1 LSVRPVAFGA
11 DGSVD
16 VVFDE
21 LGHSGTIPAAQVA
34 WAIRAE
40 DGGGPIHTLI
50 VLNCPDGCGSTSSH
64 PVGGGAAPAEVQ
76 QMFVHKTEREGCAC
90 GNVAAATTAVP
101 ESHVRLNCSRM
112 DGPERWQASVAPQAE
127 PRAEAAP
134 PQTPIVYRQSDRL
147 VIGEHPRGGVGPEH
161 GVAVIVT
168 AEYEILLRTDPAY
181 LSADGQHILSTPP
194 VGASV

>member
-1 LSVRPVAFGA
+1 VSVRPVVFRL
-11 DGSVD
+11 DGSID

-21 LGHSGTIPAAQVA
+21 LGHSGTIPAAEIV
-34 WAIRAE
+34 WATDPTASQNHKFILL
-40 DGGGPIHTLI
+40 H
-50 VLNCPDGCGSTSSH
+50 CPDGCGATSTH

-76 QMFVHKTEREGCAC
+76 QMFVHKTEREGCVC
-90 GNVAAATTAVP
+90 GNVAPSTTSVP

-134 PQTPIVYRQSDRL
+134 PQTPIVYRHSDRL
-147 VIGEHPRGGVGPEH
+147 VIGEHPRGGVGPDH

-181 LSADGQHILSTPP
+181 LSTDGRHIQSTPP
-194 VGASV
+194 